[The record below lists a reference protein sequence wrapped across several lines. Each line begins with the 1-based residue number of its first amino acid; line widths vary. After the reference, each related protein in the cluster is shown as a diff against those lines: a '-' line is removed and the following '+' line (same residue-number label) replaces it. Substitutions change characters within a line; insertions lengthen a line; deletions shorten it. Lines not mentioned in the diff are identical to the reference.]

1 MARSRRGESLRMFAA
16 RTYQKY
22 GGGPYNSIS
31 ASVHLK
37 PVRVSMS
44 GSSGVR
50 LELPKKPLLKASR
63 PHIVVLNGVFLEL
76 TQACETGL

>member
-1 MARSRRGESLRMFAA
+1 MFAA

-22 GGGPYNSIS
+22 GGGPYDSIS

-44 GSSGVR
+44 GSSGAR

-63 PHIVVLNGVFLEL
+63 PHIVILNAAFVKL
-76 TQACETGL
+76 TQVCETGL